1 MRLFVFLD
9 GNIAGTLETQG
20 SRVRFAYSEL
30 WLQERGSYPVSQAW
44 PLQPT
49 AITGAAVTNFLWE
62 LLPDNERTLDAWAR
76 RFQVSA
82 RNPVALLSHVGE
94 DCAGA
99 VQFFRGG
106 FNTSRKIPARRAKM
120 QRKDNFPSPALRQ
133 RPRCISTRA
142 GGAGECRKDEPPP
155 LTY

>member
-1 MRLFVFLD
+1 MRLLVCLE
-9 GNIAGTLETQG
+9 GASAGTLETHG
-20 SRVRFAYSEL
+20 SSVRFAYSES
-30 WLQERGSYPVSQAW
+30 WLAIRGSYPVSQAW

-49 AITGAAVTNFLWE
+49 AISGGVVVNFLWG

-99 VQFFRGG
+99 VQFVRED
-106 FNTSRKIPARRAKM
+106 RM
-120 QRKDNFPSPALRQ
+120 
-133 RPRCISTRA
+133 
-142 GGAGECRKDEPPP
+142 DEVQAAAD
-155 LTY
+155 